1 VSLADGNALLIHI
14 VKCFRSIVAQF
25 VINYAIHGSW
35 CSADSHGR
43 YIEMNS
49 EHIVGKGVPRKEGRD
64 KVTGRSQYVDD
75 MVLPN
80 MLFGATVR
88 SQLPRGRIRKIT
100 FGPGIP
106 WDEFVIVSAKDVP
119 GKNCIALIGNDQP
132 CLANEF
138 VNHPEEP
145 ILLLA
150 HSGRHLLPK
159 AVEAVSI
166 EYDPLPAIFT
176 IEESERR
183 SEIVWGDDNI
193 FKTYLIE
200 KGDVDG
206 IWEKAEYIVEGE
218 YTTGAQEQLYIENN
232 GMIAAFDAAQ
242 GITVWGSLQCPY
254 YIHKA
259 LMALCNLPAEK
270 VRVVQMETGGAFGG
284 KEEYPSMIAA
294 HAALLAIK
302 SGKPVK
308 IIYDRMEDMAA
319 TTKRHP
325 SRTRHR
331 TAVSKDGK
339 ILGGEIEFTIDGGAY
354 LTLSPVVLSR
364 GAIHAGGPYYWP
376 NVRIRAK
383 AVATNA
389 PPHGAFRGFGAP
401 QSLFAMERHM
411 DRIAQA
417 VGLTLIE
424 IRRRNF
430 LQPGQTTTT
439 EQVVRE
445 PIDLGK
451 LLDRA
456 LKISDYHLKKQRFA
470 NENRNR
476 ADKKGM
482 GIAAF
487 LHGAGFT
494 GSGERHLS
502 SIVGVEGCADG
513 SVRVLVSSTE
523 FGQGTKTVLSQ
534 IAAEALGL
542 PYEIV
547 SLAQPDTLE
556 VPNSGPTVASR
567 TAMVV
572 GKLVQSAALGIK
584 QTLIS
589 SNLLRE
595 NYSEYEFRAACE
607 RYVSKHGR
615 FRCWSRYDAPSDIFW
630 DDEKYRGEA
639 YAAFA
644 WAVYIAEV
652 TVDLTTYSVS
662 VDDFVAL
669 QEVGKVLHPLLA
681 KGQIIGGIAQ
691 AIGFA
696 LYEKVVWQ
704 NGRMQN
710 SQMTNYIIPTSSD
723 LPPIRVFFEE
733 LGNVHGAYGA
743 KGIGEL
749 PMDGPAPAIV
759 NAVADAL
766 GIHFNSIPLLPEDI
780 MDELNMNELAASSQE
795 SGVGST
801 SGGR

>member
-1 VSLADGNALLIHI
+1 MNAN
-14 VKCFRSIVAQF
+14 SI
-25 VINYAIHGSW
+25 I
-35 CSADSHGR
+35 
-43 YIEMNS
+43 
-49 EHIVGKGVPRKEGRD
+49 GKSVPRKEGRD
-64 KVTGRSQYVDD
+64 KVTGRSIYVDD

-80 MLFGATVR
+80 MLYGATVR
-88 SQLPRGRIRKIT
+88 SQIPRGRIRKIR
-100 FGPGIP
+100 FGPGIA
-106 WDEFVIVSAKDVP
+106 WDEFVIVSAKDIP
-119 GKNCIALIGNDQP
+119 GTNCISLIGDDQP
-132 CLANEF
+132 CLANEV

-150 HSGRHLLPK
+150 HPDRHLLPHAVA
-159 AVEAVSI
+159 AVEI
-166 EYDPLPAIFT
+166 EYEPLPAIFT
-176 IEESERR
+176 IEESEHQ
-183 SEIVWGDDNI
+183 SEIIWGEDNV
-193 FKTYLIE
+193 FKTYVIE

-206 IWEKAEYIVEGE
+206 IWAKADYIVEGE

-232 GMIAAFDAAQ
+232 GMIADYDTAQ

-259 LMALCNLPAEK
+259 LMTLCDLPADK

-308 IIYDRMEDMAA
+308 IVYDRMEDMAA

-331 TAVSKDGK
+331 TAVSRDGK

-376 NVRIRAK
+376 SIRIRAK

-411 DRIAQA
+411 ERIAHA
-417 VGLTLIE
+417 IGLSPVE

-445 PIDLGK
+445 PIDLRK

-456 LKISDYHLKKQRFA
+456 LDISEYDSKKRRFA
-470 NENRNR
+470 RENQNGDTR
-476 ADKKGM
+476 KGL
-482 GIAAF
+482 GIGAF

-494 GSGERHLS
+494 GSGERYLS
-502 SIVGVEGCADG
+502 SVVGVEGCADG

-542 PYEIV
+542 PYENV
-547 SLAQPDTLE
+547 SMAQPDTVE

-567 TAMVV
+567 TVMVV
-572 GKLVQSAALGIK
+572 GKLVQSAALGIR

-589 SNLLRE
+589 SNLLRDS
-595 NYSEYEFRAACE
+595 YSAEEFRQACSQ
-607 RYVSKHGR
+607 YVREHGQ
-615 FRCWSRYDAPSDIFW
+615 FRSWSRYEAPADIFW

-681 KGQIIGGIAQ
+681 RGQIIGGIAQ
-691 AIGFA
+691 AIGFS

-710 SQMTNYIIPTSSD
+710 SQMTNYIMPTSSD

-749 PMDGPAPAIV
+749 PMDGPAPAIL
-759 NAVADAL
+759 NAVEDAL
-766 GIHFNSIPLLPEDI
+766 GVSFDSIPLLPEDI
-780 MDELNMNELAASSQE
+780 MDKWNANLTAVSPETE
-795 SGVGST
+795 VGR
-801 SGGR
+801 GR